1 MQIHIMNV
9 IKFITKQNGGGIFLG
24 DFSKAILKINNIAY
38 QLEKVFTK
46 LEKIDIVHNLKQIP
60 KLTLK
65 AVTTNESIYI

>member
-1 MQIHIMNV
+1 MV
-9 IKFITKQNGGGIFLG
+9 GYIFR